1 MTALQP
7 LDFAALPLVL
17 AGPVLRRVDSDSV
30 TVWLALKEARKVT
43 LDVFEGANGVRTPA
57 DTVMS
62 GTRVTTPLGPH
73 LHLVAVTARAR
84 PAAPPDGEG
93 PVATSARLRPGT
105 LHRYALRFGAAGAPG
120 ADVPADA
127 QGLLTPGVIAATADA
142 ARGALLYPGVADL
155 PGFVTPPEKVSGLRL
170 FHTSDRKPHG
180 AGKDALTLLDQIL
193 KADASDAERRPQ
205 QLFLTGDQI
214 YADDV
219 ADALLHLCTERGR
232 QLLGRDETFPGLG
245 PDQLRPGFRQP
256 VVRDDFKLST
266 TRGGSHLLRF
276 EFAAM
281 YLLAWSDVL
290 WPVTAPEAPKPGA
303 APVTKPFSTDQLFR
317 DVHPGVATALGVPV
331 GEKPPPP
338 LADADRWAGAEAS
351 WTDLNAVQQRFTD
364 ECAQLESFRAG
375 LPAVRRALANV
386 PTYTVLDDHE
396 VSDNWFATAESVTAL
411 TGSEHGR
418 RLLGN
423 GLAAYAVC
431 QAWGNTPGQFEEGP
445 AGEAGR
451 ALLEALA
458 APDHTAA
465 APAAVIARRTGVP
478 QGLTETGEVKRADG
492 ALAWHYRVTWTAHQ
506 ALVLDTRTHRVYP
519 GGPQDPAALLMADRT
534 LAAMVDGAP
543 DNDLTHVTL
552 LVSAAPV
559 VGHPFLSGFAT
570 PAVRG
575 ARADASFLVDVP
587 EGWGHQA
594 QGFEALIARLLTG
607 ADAVPG
613 GTGTDPAPPAVRRR
627 RIVALS
633 GDVGFGYAARLSYEA
648 TAAYERP
655 GTGAVRGVVAQLT
668 GGAARGEDADSLFLH
683 RNGFDVKARAVP
695 SVRRVAWAN
704 PGGAP
709 VDAGKE
715 PDAAHPGTFL
725 AWRPKGSPA
734 VAGVTGAHQL
744 TRTPEWAYQVDF
756 YRHEDR
762 DRLNPRKGAP
772 QPVGLPREEA
782 TRRQVLAGYV
792 RAARNHSG
800 YKDLWGEGKQLV
812 GRNNLGEVQF
822 TWRDGDA
829 KSVVQSLWWHLDQEP
844 TGAPLTRLSVPLD
857 IGQAPSLPVEDL
869 PVLYHDRTLEEGD
882 ADRGEVRDVAELQ
895 KDLQELGFLI
905 VRTRDG
911 GYGRFVR
918 WAVRELQTYAKG
930 GRVARVASAFTRLR
944 TAATGAG
951 TTLRVDGSEG
961 FPAAPFV
968 VRIGYENVLVNQVA
982 GSEWTVQRAQH
993 RTAGAEHPVG
1003 EGVTWLPYDTSVG
1016 ESEQWYGYASALESV
1031 AVPEERRY
1039 TGHVSGVVDAG
1050 TREIIAR
1057 WKANRWR
1064 CPVVAESWLM
1074 NASGAK
1080 DRLKRLTAV
1089 DGVPVRLGDN
1099 IWHWDDPEAPAG
1111 SGVIRTFVRDF
1122 SGHWA
1127 RPATR
1132 PADSTDRDRA
1142 TIVGGHKLYRD
1153 PEAES
1158 ASDPMAKRGGPLG
1171 GPDKNANWPEAE
1183 ITTELLTGDAPGA
1196 LDAAGRATFRV
1207 IRAVAEVE
1215 STGYYDSVNGYDNA
1229 FTSMGLIHWTVGNR
1243 TWMKIK
1249 KKPEDPVREPLEEWK
1264 VESGEL
1270 WALLAYLR
1278 TRDADSFQRVVGH
1291 AGIGVDRTWTGDG
1304 HRAAPGETLLPWVS
1318 DLRKYEGRGTA
1329 TDRGGTARPL
1339 NGFTAPPGSRLPT
1352 YGQFA
1357 EHEFFRT
1364 WHWFYRWTMAC
1375 RTEASFQRAM
1385 WDLARMRLRDIMSA
1399 AWNATGPK
1407 ADNPYPMDAGVTVGQ
1422 VFRSEKTLAL
1432 VYRWH
1437 VLGPA
1442 FVMRPRGTGSSST
1455 RLQAVVADAVAH
1467 SAAQRDGLVW
1477 GTDPARWGDAAHQQA
1492 LADAILRKNPCPS
1505 GTAGDPHPAD
1515 HGDHEG
1521 QSDRGHT
1528 LRLVE
1533 GWPSWYVPG
1542 ATPAEQTRRNPRNFQ
1557 LRLGDFPAGEATLR
1571 TSTDFILDTTG
1582 LPADE

>member
-84 PAAPPDGEG
+84 PAAPPDGDG

-193 KADASDAERRPQ
+193 KADASNAERRPQ

-276 EFAAM
+276 GEFAAM

-303 APVTKPFSTDQLFR
+303 APVRKPFSTDQLFR

-338 LADADRWAGAEAS
+338 PADADRWAGAEAS

-478 QGLTETGEVKRADG
+478 QGLTETGEVKRTDG

-519 GGPQDPAALLMADRT
+519 GGPQDPAALLMTDRT
-534 LAAMVDGAP
+534 LAAMVDGVP

-552 LVSAAPV
+552 LISAAPV

-594 QGFEALIARLLTG
+594 RGFEALIARLLTG

-613 GTGTDPAPPAVRRR
+613 GTETDPAPPAVRRR

-734 VAGVTGAHQL
+734 VAAVTGAHQL

-762 DRLNPRKGAP
+762 DRLNPRKGTP

-951 TTLRVDGSEG
+951 TTLLVDGSEG

-1003 EGVTWLPYDTSVG
+1003 EGVTWLPYDTSVD

-1064 CPVVAESWLM
+1064 CPVVVEVWHYDNTNRVRGGLKCIPVTPGGPA
-1074 NASGAK
+1074 A
-1080 DRLKRLTAV
+1080 RLA
-1089 DGVPVRLGDN
+1089 DN
-1099 IWHWDDPEAPAG
+1099 VWHWDDSPEVDSDRA
-1111 SGVIRTFVRDF
+1111 SSRDF
-1122 SGHWA
+1122 SDRWN
-1127 RPATR
+1127 RPAGM
-1132 PADSTDRDRA
+1132 PQDDSTSHGSS
-1142 TIVGGHKLYRD
+1142 VLGSHESYNGGAADLNARF
-1153 PEAES
+1153 S
-1158 ASDPMAKRGGPLG
+1158 GP
-1171 GPDKNANWPEAE
+1171 NANAARQECWSEAE
-1183 ITTELLTGDAPGA
+1183 ITPERLMGPGHTFARLTPAETS
-1196 LDAAGRATFRV
+1196 TFKV
-1207 IRAVAEVE
+1207 IRAVSEVE
-1215 STGYYDSVNGYDNA
+1215 AMGFFDGVNAHDNA
-1229 FTSMGLIHWTVGNR
+1229 LASLGLCHWTMGR
-1243 TWMKIK
+1243 ILP
-1249 KKPEDPVREPLEEWK
+1249 PEDTDTPADREYWKTEE
-1264 VESGEL
+1264 SEL
-1270 WALLAYLR
+1270 WAFFAYLKTYDR
-1278 TRDADSFQRVVGH
+1278 PAYDQLL
-1291 AGIGVDRTWTGDG
+1291 GVCGVAPDREWTGTG
-1304 HRAAPGETLLPWVS
+1304 KAQNFNG
-1318 DLRKYEGRGTA
+1318 RKPPRGLWQSSQRKFVAYGTA
-1329 TDRGGTARPL
+1329 TDRNGAAQPL
-1339 NGFTAPPGSRLPT
+1339 DGFTARAGSPVRG
-1352 YGQFA
+1352 YG
-1357 EHEFFRT
+1357 EVGELEYFRT
-1364 WHWFYRWTMAC
+1364 WHWFHRFVMAG
-1375 RTEASFQRAM
+1375 RTSERFRHAM
-1385 WDLARMRLRDIMSA
+1385 WDMARMRVRDLLTA
-1399 AWNATGPK
+1399 QWNRTDIKQPRR
-1407 ADNPYPMDAGVTVGQ
+1407 MVAGTTIGD
-1422 VFRSEKTLAL
+1422 VFRSERTVAL
-1432 VYRWH
+1432 ILRWH
-1437 VLGPA
+1437 VLAPGNVLRDGKA
-1442 FVMRPRGTGSSST
+1442 AEYLHR
-1455 RLQAVVADAVAH
+1455 VVIDAVNANPELDWGPPDNPH
-1467 SAAQRDGLVW
+1467 PAAN
-1477 GTDPARWGDAAHQQA
+1477 DPHAWDPVHWRAPELTA
-1492 LADAILRKNPCPS
+1492 LADTVLTVKPNN
-1505 GTAGDPHPAD
+1505 
-1515 HGDHEG
+1515 
-1521 QSDRGHT
+1521 T
-1528 LRLVE
+1528 LRQVRD
-1533 GWPSWYVPG
+1533 WPEWYFPTG
-1542 ATPAEQTRRNPRNFQ
+1542 TPSEQRARNPRQ
-1557 LRLGDFPAGEATLR
+1557 YTLPLGELGAGQATLLN
-1571 TSTDFILDTTG
+1571 TPTFQLDTTG